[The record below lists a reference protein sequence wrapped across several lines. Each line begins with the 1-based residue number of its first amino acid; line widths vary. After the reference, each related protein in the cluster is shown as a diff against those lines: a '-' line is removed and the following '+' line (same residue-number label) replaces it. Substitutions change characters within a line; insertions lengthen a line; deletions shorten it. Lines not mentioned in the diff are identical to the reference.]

1 MTVEKTWRLNF
12 SHLFLGIAAYL
23 IVFGFVIVQL
33 SGEDTDLVEMV
44 DYFDFFST
52 NHTSDC
58 GHSTQGAHFVV
69 DDRGR
74 VI

>member
-52 NHTSDC
+52 NN
-58 GHSTQGAHFVV
+58 
-69 DDRGR
+69 
-74 VI
+74 